1 MKLYARD
8 LQAAKACPEQ
18 VALFRAHFGDGGTVT
33 LAKVRKVALLFNWD
47 WAARFLLSPASW
59 SEYARVKVLARAE
72 YDSVTVPAWVEYE
85 GITASARAEYERVR
99 ASALAER
106 ERVIASAWAEYERV
120 KAPALAEY
128 GRVKA
133 SAWFAGW
140 KRDQT
145 ISLNSRRP
153 RRIEPGSPPR
163 Q

>member
-33 LAKVRKVALLFNWD
+33 LAKVRKVAPLFNWD
-47 WAARFLLSPASW
+47 WAARCLLSPASW
-59 SEYARVKVLARAE
+59 AEYERVKVLARAE
-72 YDSVTVPAWVEYE
+72 YDSVTVPAWAEYE
-85 GITASARAEYERVR
+85 RVIASARAEYERVT
-99 ASALAER
+99 AL
-106 ERVIASAWAEYERV
+106 AWAEY
-120 KAPALAEY
+120 A
-128 GRVKA
+128 RVKA

>member
-18 VALFRAHFGDGGTVT
+18 VALFQAHFGDGGTVT

-59 SEYARVKVLARAE
+59 AEYERVKVLARAE
-72 YDSVTVPAWVEYE
+72 YDSVTVPAWVKYK
-85 GITASARAEYERVR
+85 RVM

-106 ERVIASAWAEYERV
+106 ERVTVPAWAQYERV
-120 KAPALAEY
+120 
-128 GRVKA
+128 RA

-145 ISLNSRRP
+145 K
-153 RRIEPGSPPR
+153 
-163 Q
+163 

>member
-33 LAKVRKVALLFNWD
+33 LAKVRKAALLFNWD
-47 WAARFLLSPASW
+47 WAARFLLSPASRA
-59 SEYARVKVLARAE
+59 EYARVKVLARAE

-85 GITASARAEYERVR
+85 RVR
-99 ASALAER
+99 
-106 ERVIASAWAEYERV
+106 
-120 KAPALAEY
+120 
-128 GRVKA
+128 A

-145 ISLNSRRP
+145 K
-153 RRIEPGSPPR
+153 
-163 Q
+163 

>member
-59 SEYARVKVLARAE
+59 AE
-72 YDSVTVPAWVEYE
+72 YERV
-85 GITASARAEYERVR
+85 IASARAEYERVT
-99 ASALAER
+99 ASAWAER

-153 RRIEPGSPPR
+153 RRRELASPPR

>member
-59 SEYARVKVLARAE
+59 AEYERVKVLARAE
-72 YDSVTVPAWVEYE
+72 YDSITVPAW
-85 GITASARAEYERVR
+85 AQYERVIVP
-99 ASALAER
+99 ALAEYK
-106 ERVIASAWAEYERV
+106 RVKASAWAEYERV
-120 KAPALAEY
+120 TGPAWAQYE
-128 GRVKA
+128 RVKA
-133 SAWFAGW
+133 SAWFVGW

-145 ISLNSRRP
+145 K
-153 RRIEPGSPPR
+153 
-163 Q
+163 

>member
-33 LAKVRKVALLFNWD
+33 LAKVRKAALLFNWD
-47 WAARFLLSPASW
+47 WAARFLLSPASRA
-59 SEYARVKVLARAE
+59 EYARVKVLARAE

-85 GITASARAEYERVR
+85 HVIASARAEYRRVT
-99 ASALAER
+99 ASALAEHDS
-106 ERVIASAWAEYERV
+106 VTALAWAEY
-120 KAPALAEY
+120 A
-128 GRVKA
+128 RVKA